1 MIEEI
6 FFEVKKSI
14 SIMQVEEIVGSKNK
28 VYLITDCNGKKYIL
42 KMFSE
47 TFVGDIVNKEEV
59 MYELLH
65 TSQYIKPVISC
76 GKQYILTEYI
86 EGESVDKL
94 LLKQP
99 EKNTVNKII
108 KNIVDFINSCNE
120 IKGIGVGAFTK
131 ELRGESISWDQ
142 YLLRYIN
149 NLHHI
154 NNKRNSL
161 LNFLYNFLEKYIK
174 DNRSY
179 FQNIDPVIAPIDL
192 NLKNFLINR
201 EGEVKCIDLDAV
213 WLGDKLLS
221 YGELLMHI
229 YGTNLYIEFVREYGD
244 FYEKNCQKI
253 HFYSLFTTYSILTF
267 LGNSGLEFEQICPW
281 GNKCKFVEL
290 MKGHFYIVKNS
301 RGIKVREILIDND
314 LIVNSGMGEKVLELN
329 EHSYLPNEAQL
340 CDFEKICGITRV
352 ADITYLD
359 RIGIYAYQSVRPDAE
374 EGDGSFTIFS
384 GKGLTKEQC
393 KISAIMEGIERYCA
407 EERNN
412 RDIILKKSIAELR
425 TNYNIVEPK
434 ELNILNQSISEND
447 EIEWILGYDLI
458 AKSEVYI
465 PAANVCYP
473 YNFRKHK
480 YPLRNYTT
488 GLAAGNTYLEAL
500 FHGLCE
506 VIERDAAAMNIIF
519 KKGISVDIHTIKNK
533 TIRKIIERIT
543 KTEGLKLYVKYIT
556 TEEINVPVF
565 QVLIDDTFLRNPLY
579 ISGGYGAHPNKEI
592 ALINALN
599 EAILSRAGTIS
610 GGRED
615 LEKFLKAKEN
625 FSYEE
630 YKKKYRYWFDQKKT
644 INFEN
649 IESEDLPTILDDM
662 SLCVER
668 LVNAGFDK
676 IIFVN
681 LKKRNIDVPVI
692 KMLVPGLER
701 YSFKMEAFGRHAINH
716 ARKEGRYNV

>member
-6 FFEVKKSI
+6 FVEVKKSI

-179 FQNIDPVIAPIDL
+179 FQNIDSVIAPIDL

-630 YKKKYRYWFDQKKT
+630 YKEKYRYWFDQKKT

>member
-6 FFEVKKSI
+6 FVEVKKSI
-14 SIMQVEEIVGSKNK
+14 SIMQVKEIVGSKNK

-179 FQNIDPVIAPIDL
+179 FQNIDSVIAPIDL

-630 YKKKYRYWFDQKKT
+630 YKEKYRYWFDQKKT

>member
-6 FFEVKKSI
+6 FVEVKKSI

-47 TFVGDIVNKEEV
+47 TFAGDIVNKEEV

-99 EKNTVNKII
+99 EKSTVNKII

-179 FQNIDPVIAPIDL
+179 FQNIDSVIAPIDL

-630 YKKKYRYWFDQKKT
+630 YKEKYRYWFDQKKT

>member
-6 FFEVKKSI
+6 FVEVKKSI

-179 FQNIDPVIAPIDL
+179 FQNIDSVIAPIDL

-630 YKKKYRYWFDQKKT
+630 YKEKYRYWFDQEKN

>member
-179 FQNIDPVIAPIDL
+179 FQNIDSVIAPIDL

-630 YKKKYRYWFDQKKT
+630 YKEKYRYWFDQKKT

>member
-179 FQNIDPVIAPIDL
+179 FQNIDSVIAPIDL

-500 FHGLCE
+500 FHGLCK

-630 YKKKYRYWFDQKKT
+630 YKEKYRYWFDQKKT

>member
-6 FFEVKKSI
+6 FVEVKKSI

-99 EKNTVNKII
+99 EKSTVNKII

-179 FQNIDPVIAPIDL
+179 FQNIDSVIAPIDL

-473 YNFRKHK
+473 YDFRKHK

-630 YKKKYRYWFDQKKT
+630 YKEKYRYWFDQKKT

>member
-6 FFEVKKSI
+6 FVEVKKSI

-142 YLLRYIN
+142 YLLRYTN

-179 FQNIDPVIAPIDL
+179 FQNIDSVIAPIDL

-630 YKKKYRYWFDQKKT
+630 YKEKYRYWFDQEKT

>member
-6 FFEVKKSI
+6 FVEVKKSI

-99 EKNTVNKII
+99 EKSTVNKII

-179 FQNIDPVIAPIDL
+179 FQNIDSVIAPIDL

-244 FYEKNCQKI
+244 FYKKNCQKI

-473 YNFRKHK
+473 YDFRKHK

-630 YKKKYRYWFDQKKT
+630 YKEKYRYWFDQKKT

>member
-1 MIEEI
+1 
-6 FFEVKKSI
+6 
-14 SIMQVEEIVGSKNK
+14 
-28 VYLITDCNGKKYIL
+28 
-42 KMFSE
+42 
-47 TFVGDIVNKEEV
+47 
-59 MYELLH
+59 
-65 TSQYIKPVISC
+65 
-76 GKQYILTEYI
+76 
-86 EGESVDKL
+86 
-94 LLKQP
+94 
-99 EKNTVNKII
+99 
-108 KNIVDFINSCNE
+108 
-120 IKGIGVGAFTK
+120 
-131 ELRGESISWDQ
+131 
-142 YLLRYIN
+142 
-149 NLHHI
+149 
-154 NNKRNSL
+154 
-161 LNFLYNFLEKYIK
+161 
-174 DNRSY
+174 
-179 FQNIDPVIAPIDL
+179 
-192 NLKNFLINR
+192 
-201 EGEVKCIDLDAV
+201 
-213 WLGDKLLS
+213 
-221 YGELLMHI
+221 
-229 YGTNLYIEFVREYGD
+229 
-244 FYEKNCQKI
+244 
-253 HFYSLFTTYSILTF
+253 
-267 LGNSGLEFEQICPW
+267 
-281 GNKCKFVEL
+281 

-630 YKKKYRYWFDQKKT
+630 YKEKYRYWFDQKKT

>member
-6 FFEVKKSI
+6 FVEVKKSI
-14 SIMQVEEIVGSKNK
+14 SIMQVKEIVGSKNK

-179 FQNIDPVIAPIDL
+179 FQNIDSVIAPIDL

-201 EGEVKCIDLDAV
+201 EGEVKCTDLDAV

-630 YKKKYRYWFDQKKT
+630 YKEKYRYWFDQKKT

>member
-6 FFEVKKSI
+6 FVEVKKSI

-179 FQNIDPVIAPIDL
+179 FQNIDSVIAPIDL

-556 TEEINVPVF
+556 TEEINVAVF

-630 YKKKYRYWFDQKKT
+630 YKEKYRYWFDQEKT

>member
-6 FFEVKKSI
+6 FVEVKKSI

-179 FQNIDPVIAPIDL
+179 FQNIDSVIAPIDL

-579 ISGGYGAHPNKEI
+579 ISGGYGVHPNKEI

-630 YKKKYRYWFDQKKT
+630 YKEKYRYWFDQEKT

>member
-1 MIEEI
+1 
-6 FFEVKKSI
+6 
-14 SIMQVEEIVGSKNK
+14 
-28 VYLITDCNGKKYIL
+28 
-42 KMFSE
+42 
-47 TFVGDIVNKEEV
+47 

-99 EKNTVNKII
+99 EKSTVNKII

-179 FQNIDPVIAPIDL
+179 FQNIDSVIAPIDL

-473 YNFRKHK
+473 YDFRKHK

-630 YKKKYRYWFDQKKT
+630 YKEKYRYWFDQKKT

>member
-6 FFEVKKSI
+6 FVEVKKSI

-179 FQNIDPVIAPIDL
+179 FQNIDSVIAPIDL

-267 LGNSGLEFEQICPW
+267 LGTSGLEFEQICPW

-630 YKKKYRYWFDQKKT
+630 YKEKYRYWFDQEKT

>member
-6 FFEVKKSI
+6 FVEVKKSI

-179 FQNIDPVIAPIDL
+179 FQNIDSVIAPIDL

-630 YKKKYRYWFDQKKT
+630 YKEKYRYWFDQEKT

-716 ARKEGRYNV
+716 ARKLPVYFK

>member
-6 FFEVKKSI
+6 FVEVKKSI

-179 FQNIDPVIAPIDL
+179 FQNIDSVIAPIDL

-519 KKGISVDIHTIKNK
+519 KKRISVDIHTIKNK

-630 YKKKYRYWFDQKKT
+630 YKEKYRYWFDQEKT

>member
-6 FFEVKKSI
+6 FVEVKKSI

-99 EKNTVNKII
+99 EKSTVNKII

-161 LNFLYNFLEKYIK
+161 LNFLYNFLENYIK

-179 FQNIDPVIAPIDL
+179 FQNIDSVIAPIDL

-473 YNFRKHK
+473 YDFRKHK

-630 YKKKYRYWFDQKKT
+630 YKEKYRYWFDQKKT

>member
-161 LNFLYNFLEKYIK
+161 LNFLYNFLERYIK

-179 FQNIDPVIAPIDL
+179 FQNIDSVIAPIDL

-630 YKKKYRYWFDQKKT
+630 YKEKYRYWFDQKKT

>member
-1 MIEEI
+1 
-6 FFEVKKSI
+6 
-14 SIMQVEEIVGSKNK
+14 MQVEEIVGSKNK

-179 FQNIDPVIAPIDL
+179 FQNIDSVIAPIDL

-630 YKKKYRYWFDQKKT
+630 YKEKYRYWFDQKKT

>member
-6 FFEVKKSI
+6 FVEVKKSI

-179 FQNIDPVIAPIDL
+179 FQNIDSVIAPIDL

-625 FSYEE
+625 FSYED
-630 YKKKYRYWFDQKKT
+630 YKEKYRYWFDQEKT

>member
-6 FFEVKKSI
+6 FVEVKKSI

-179 FQNIDPVIAPIDL
+179 FQNIDSVIAPIDL

-630 YKKKYRYWFDQKKT
+630 YKEKYRYWFDQEKT

>member
-6 FFEVKKSI
+6 FVEVKKSI

-179 FQNIDPVIAPIDL
+179 FQNIDSVIAPIDL

-630 YKKKYRYWFDQKKT
+630 YKEKYRYWFDQEKT

-716 ARKEGRYNV
+716 ARKEGRI

>member
-6 FFEVKKSI
+6 FVEVKKSI

-179 FQNIDPVIAPIDL
+179 FQNIDSVIAPIDL

-201 EGEVKCIDLDAV
+201 EGEIKCIDLDAV

-630 YKKKYRYWFDQKKT
+630 YKEKYRYWFDQEKT

>member
-6 FFEVKKSI
+6 FVEVKKSI

-179 FQNIDPVIAPIDL
+179 FQNIDSVIAPIDL

-458 AKSEVYI
+458 AISEVYI

-630 YKKKYRYWFDQKKT
+630 YKEKYRYWFDQEKT

>member
-6 FFEVKKSI
+6 FVEVKKSI

-179 FQNIDPVIAPIDL
+179 FQNIDSVIAPIDL

-630 YKKKYRYWFDQKKT
+630 YKEKYRYWFDQEKT

-681 LKKRNIDVPVI
+681 LKKCNIDVPVI